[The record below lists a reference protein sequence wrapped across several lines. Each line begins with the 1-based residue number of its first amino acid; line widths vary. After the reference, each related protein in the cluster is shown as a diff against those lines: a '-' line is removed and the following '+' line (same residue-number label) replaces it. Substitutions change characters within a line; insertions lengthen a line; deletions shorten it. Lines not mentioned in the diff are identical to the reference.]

1 MPTSEV
7 KTGVWGWLACRRH
20 HFWSKAVS
28 SRNTSTVL
36 TSVLRPFPT
45 LKSKWNNC
53 IVIRKI
59 LLFTC
64 DRASHSIKLVI
75 NAKIFTIYW
84 FLTTLLLL
92 LDFAYKVKDL
102 KWLAVGVVDFYLF
115 KEKKPVLKILFW
127 NLAYFAGRYFDWKVV
142 CIGIEKTRMYRE
154 TWRV

>member
-1 MPTSEV
+1 MNVIWDLV
-7 KTGVWGWLACRRH
+7 KQIVPLILQLIN
-20 HFWSKAVS
+20 
-28 SRNTSTVL
+28 RNTSCLYVSFNVTHNFL
-36 TSVLRPFPT
+36 SSSMT
-45 LKSKWNNC
+45 KSKWNNC
-53 IVIRKI
+53 VVIRKI